1 MNDTPNKTVRDDKQP
16 VREIT
21 SLGFLLRFLAS
32 LVLVMATYNP
42 TDWSYVDWVTG
53 AFGNGGLGPEHLFVG
68 VVLLIG
74 WAVLLHAT
82 FQSLGTLG
90 IILAVAF
97 FGSLV
102 WLLIDFN
109 ILATGSVS
117 AWAWIVLVC
126 LAAMLTVG
134 LTWSALWRRM
144 TGQVDVI
151 DDAQ

>member
-1 MNDTPNKTVRDDKQP
+1 
-16 VREIT
+16 
-21 SLGFLLRFLAS
+21 
-32 LVLVMATYNP
+32 
-42 TDWSYVDWVTG
+42 
-53 AFGNGGLGPEHLFVG
+53 
-68 VVLLIG
+68 
-74 WAVLLHAT
+74 VLLHAT